1 MRQPLIGACLVVLA
15 GFLNASFAIPMRYN
29 RHWKWENTWSV
40 FSVFSLSIFPT
51 LLVLLIVKR
60 ATELFV
66 SLSLKDVLPALVF
79 GFIWGIAQVT
89 FGVSINLLGVSVALP
104 IVSAI
109 AIVLGA
115 FTPVI
120 VRHPEALTG
129 RLGLI
134 LATSA
139 VLLVASLLLYA
150 RAASMRE
157 KASLATKSTTGLV
170 LAIFTGVTG
179 GMINVGFALSEGIVR
194 RSQLLGNGT
203 IASTY
208 PVWAVLLAAGFL
220 PNLIYCAYL
229 IRKNRTGFLFVSP
242 GYLGDLLRST
252 AMAVFW
258 ILATTLYGLSTTFL
272 GKFGTAV
279 GYLSYGSFTVLF
291 ANVLG
296 WKVGE
301 WANASPQAL
310 RNFWAGMGLV
320 LASIG
325 TLALA
330 A

>member
-1 MRQPLIGACLVVLA
+1 
-15 GFLNASFAIPMRYN
+15 MRYN